1 MNLTLFKNR
10 NTMNNEHFYQVKV
23 NWNQNRK
30 GTLSSKV
37 LDEKITIA
45 TPPEFPKG
53 EANVW
58 SPEHYFV
65 AAINGCLMTTFLAV
79 AENFKLNF
87 IDFESDAEGTL
98 EMVDRKFM
106 MTEVILKPTVTV
118 SSESDIEL
126 AKKVVEKSEK
136 ACLISNSVKSKII
149 LEITVKVINK

>member
-1 MNLTLFKNR
+1 MNKA
-10 NTMNNEHFYQVKV
+10 HFYQVKV
-23 NWNQNRK
+23 NWKENRK
-30 GTLSSKV
+30 GTLSSNV
-37 LDEKITIA
+37 LDENITIA

-87 IDFESDAEGTL
+87 VDFESDAEGKL

-106 MTEVILKPTVTV
+106 MSEVILKPTVTV
-118 SSESDIEL
+118 SNEDDVEL
-126 AKKVVEKSEK
+126 AKKVLEKSEN
-136 ACLISNSVKSKII
+136 ACLISNSVISKIK
-149 LEITVKVINK
+149 LEITVKVKKD